1 MSRRLLAVGRIL
13 LWGAVAL
20 VWVRGALTFFP
31 GASGAPRP
39 AEAQAPKQSFPEDPA
54 RAVALRFAQE
64 YLTYGKDG
72 TADTRSARLEP
83 FLPGS
88 ADPSVGWDGRGTQE
102 ADSVVP
108 VGMSVLGPRTAV
120 ATVAARTG
128 PRWLYLAIP
137 LVVQPDRIVVS
148 DLPAFVPGPWPSAG
162 IEAAPISG
170 DPSRTADIR
179 PALESFFRAYAG
191 GSPGDLSY
199 FAAPG
204 RSLQGLGATMDF
216 GGLVELRAGEG
227 TRAIPAVARVRW
239 VDRTTGAG
247 LTQTYRMTLVSRD
260 GRWYVDRL
268 GAGPASSKEATS

>member
-1 MSRRLLAVGRIL
+1 MSRRLLAAGRIL

-31 GASGAPRP
+31 GASNAPKP
-39 AEAQAPKQSFPEDPA
+39 AEAQAAKQAFPEDPA
-54 RAVALRFAQE
+54 RAVAVRFAQE

-72 TADTRSARLEP
+72 LETRNARLGA
-83 FLPGS
+83 FLPDS
-88 ADPSVGWDGRGTQE
+88 SDPSVGWDGRGTEE
-102 ADSVVP
+102 ADSTVP

-137 LVVQPDRIVVS
+137 LTVQSNRIVVS
-148 DLPAFVPGPWPSAG
+148 DLPAFVPGPWPSAAV
-162 IEAAPISG
+162 EAAPISG
-170 DPSRTADIR
+170 DPSRTSDIR

-191 GSPGDLSY
+191 GSQGDLSY

-204 RSLQGLGATMDF
+204 RSLQGLGATMEF

-268 GAGPASSKEATS
+268 GSGPALSKEATS

>member
-31 GASGAPRP
+31 GISNAPRP
-39 AEAQAPKQSFPEDPA
+39 AEAQAPKMSFPEDPA

-64 YLTYGKDG
+64 YLTYGNDS
-72 TADTRSARLEP
+72 ADVRSNRLGP
-83 FLPGS
+83 FLPDA
-88 ADPSVGWDGRGTQE
+88 ADPTVGWDGRGTQD

-108 VGMSVLGPRTAV
+108 VGMSVLSSKTAV

-137 LVVQPDRIVVS
+137 LAVQSNRIVVS

-162 IEAAPISG
+162 VEAAPISG

-191 GSPGDLSY
+191 GSQGDLSY